1 MQEQIGAKIGAF
13 VFFCF
18 GVMMLALGVWGIT
31 TQYDQGGI
39 LTWGIVLGFGVIFAL
54 TGIVLFINSMK
65 RVSDRVKQLGG
76 SIVGSMICLGF
87 GAFGILANGLGIL
100 RLMLLFFG
108 FLGMWILIQGIRNFA
123 KGDSEDADQTSGR
136 VQWSGGAGG
145 RINGQKM
152 DGGYQSYQTP
162 EHGSYDGEYNRQ
174 YRKYDSQSGYDSQY
188 TAYERPATENN
199 SPVTDARQDLQW
211 QQETPGTPFS
221 GNVGNK
227 VYTSQINDDAAAGYG
242 SGLSPE
248 FDRMMSSAGMDS
260 EQQEKARK
268 IGSAVQKGAN
278 IYAGIMCIVVGGCFI
293 LANSIIVL
301 SFIVML
307 IQTASLMAVMSSLF
321 STVMSATLLIVG
333 IFMVVRGV
341 KIIRGK
347 NRNHLHK

>member
-1 MQEQIGAKIGAF
+1 MQERIGAKIGAF

-31 TQYDQGGI
+31 TLYDQGGI
-39 LTWGIVLGFGVIFAL
+39 LTWGIVLGFGLIFAL
-54 TGIVLFINSMK
+54 TGIVLFINSMES
-65 RVSDRVKQLGG
+65 VSNRVKQLLGCILG
-76 SIVGSMICLGF
+76 TLVFMSFGFVGL
-87 GAFGILANGLGIL
+87 LAKGLGIM
-100 RLMLLFFG
+100 RLFLLFFG
-108 FLGMWILIQGIRNFA
+108 CIGVLLLIQGIRNFI

-136 VQWSGGAGG
+136 VQRSGGAGD

-152 DGGYQSYQTP
+152 DGGYQPYQTP
-162 EHGSYDGEYNRQ
+162 EYGSYDGEYNSQ
-174 YRKYDSQSGYDSQY
+174 YRNYDSQSGYNSSYGEYGSQPTDVITDKSEETSHWG
-188 TAYERPATENN
+188 TAA
-199 SPVTDARQDLQW
+199 
-211 QQETPGTPFS
+211 PGTPYS
-221 GNVGNK
+221 GSAENK
-227 VYTSQINDDAAAGYG
+227 VYTSQINDDAAGYG

-248 FDRMMSSAGMDS
+248 FDRMMNSAGMDS

-307 IQTASLMAVMSSLF
+307 IQTESLMAVMSSLF
-321 STVMSATLLIVG
+321 STVMSAALLIVG

-341 KIIRGK
+341 KILRGK
-347 NRNHLHK
+347 K